1 MTAPERPTVNEEEHA
16 VLGSDSATEV
26 VRHEEEVSVEKE
38 SADAGAI
45 HARKLVE
52 TGRIEQVVP
61 RDIEEADVERTL
73 PAERDSGK
81 IETLPDGSVSIPIF
95 EEEIVVTKRTV
106 VRERVIIRKRTH
118 TEHHRIE
125 ADVRRERLEIDADE
139 GVLDD
144 EPDAGR

>member
-1 MTAPERPTVNEEEHA
+1 MSTPERPYVSEEEHA
-16 VLGSDSATEV
+16 VLGSDAATEV
-26 VRHEEEVSVEKE
+26 VRHEEEVSVDKS
-38 SADAGAI
+38 SADAGVVR
-45 HARKLVE
+45 ARKLVDI
-52 TGRIEQVVP
+52 GHVEQVVP
-61 RDIEEADVERTL
+61 RDIEEADVERVV

-106 VRERVIIRKRTH
+106 VRERVIIRKRTL